1 MMSSKQV
8 AKNVKVLQTVRAH
21 ASDVTCLEFWSNQLF
36 TGSGWVGIA
45 LLFRLC
51 LCFCVCVL
59 AIGRNDEAS
68 DYY

>member
-45 LLFRLC
+45 LFRLC
-51 LCFCVCVL
+51 LCLCVL